1 MKNKIATKKAGNLE
15 VEIFQEDIYSRNS
28 SIDTTTGGV
37 GVKLEAILKAKNNS
51 FTLFEGQVRGTGR
64 YGDDFAHWYSQI
76 SDIKEQDGNMYV
88 TLESGTYKDTYEVS
102 PESGTVKLH
111 DHINLESE
119 RRQKK
124 VEEIEN
130 KMKGKPLEEI
140 LDNLGI
146 ILEEKYEGYNC
157 KKPKVYTG
165 AIDKEAN
172 IGILVMATYHSGY
185 DPMVDKLA
193 LFKVKPDGS
202 YIRLKTLDLPEY
214 KRPKYTLTEFRK
226 QELKVS
232 NGIVYLKGTIE
243 QYDYQRSRTNELD
256 IIEKTYDLRGEKEN
270 D

>member
-1 MKNKIATKKAGNLE
+1 MKNKIATKKAGNLK

-76 SDIKEQDGNMYV
+76 SDIKKKDGNMYV

-102 PESGTVKLH
+102 PESGTVKLY
-111 DHINLESE
+111 DRINLESE
-119 RRQKK
+119 RRQKE
-124 VEEIEN
+124 VEQIEN
-130 KMKGKPLEEI
+130 KIKHNTLEEI
-140 LDNLGI
+140 LDGVGQ

-157 KKPKVYTG
+157 KKPEVYEG

-172 IGILVMATYHSGY
+172 IGILVMATYDSGY
-185 DPMVDKLA
+185 DPMVDELT

-202 YIRLKTLDLPEY
+202 YIKLKTLDLPEY
-214 KRPKYTLTEFRK
+214 TRPKYTQTMFRP

-232 NGIVYLKGTIE
+232 NGKVYLKGIIV
-243 QYDYQRSRTNELD
+243 QHDYERNRTNELD
-256 IIEKTYDLRGEKEN
+256 SIEKTYDLGGEKEN